1 MAPKR
6 DCGYTRDCGC
16 GQGRMIGP
24 HLHLLEG
31 HLRDLAD
38 EVVHAV
44 TRLER
49 DVVPRRDGLAVL
61 HATTQD
67 RMCETGV
74 APLSVGRCGGREICS
89 HLLESHGEVGRA
101 EFARLVQRDVHARGH
116 QLAHRPDRT
125 DRAAHAQGV
134 TIRRTRNEHHL
145 NYLRARASLGHAMG
159 FRCT

>member
-16 GQGRMIGP
+16 GQERMIGA

-38 EVVHAV
+38 EVVHAI

-74 APLSVGRCGGREICS
+74 APRRSADVGDARSARTFLKVMVKSVEPNSPALSSVMSMRGATS
-89 HLLESHGEVGRA
+89 LLI
-101 EFARLVQRDVHARGH
+101 ARTE
-116 QLAHRPDRT
+116 RT
-125 DRAAHAQGV
+125 APPM
-134 TIRRTRNEHHL
+134 
-145 NYLRARASLGHAMG
+145 LRV
-159 FRCT
+159 